1 MKDGRPLVLHAIYQS
16 SRPADEQILMAFK
29 GQMHELGIGVEMQG
43 YETMAWFEKGM
54 EGEFDVSV
62 NDTYGFPQDPH
73 VFLTAMLDEGL
84 DKSAQRNLK
93 ELPEL
98 TQHIQSMMSTVD
110 EDTLEDDYA
119 YVLRTL
125 HDESLYVSISY
136 VRELAV
142 FDSDKIGGY
151 VFADEA
157 LRMDMTSLKLA

>member
-1 MKDGRPLVLHAIYQS
+1 
-16 SRPADEQILMAFK
+16 
-29 GQMHELGIGVEMQG
+29 
-43 YETMAWFEKGM
+43 
-54 EGEFDVSV
+54 
-62 NDTYGFPQDPH
+62 
-73 VFLTAMLDEGL
+73 MLDEGL